1 MSSRR
6 DYVRSRS
13 PSSRSKGHRVHLR
26 EGSEGEYKPRKEKK
40 HKKIHDHHLDTDSDN
55 SHKQPEGF
63 KSISED
69 DYFSKSTE
77 FRIWLRESKDKFF
90 DELSSEQAHRYFK
103 KFISSWNKCKLDKKY
118 YDGIRSSQLM
128 NSETTRYKW
137 KNLKINQDELDSL
150 KHSVDRQTN
159 TKFAMEVQ
167 MRSGKNDQITK
178 RTIGPTMPPTS
189 LQGGNEEMDQEDRAR
204 YERTLKRKERKD
216 FQKTHEAV
224 LDELI
229 PKATGK
235 EAMIEKKR
243 AKNAY
248 YRREESPDV
257 ELNERDLMGDD
268 DFRSSFTAQKRASD
282 AREQRKQ
289 AYKAE
294 KAASLQ
300 EKAIAYKSKEQD
312 TMEMFRKLA
321 EEQRKA
327 GRGMWSQSNNDN
339 DS

>member
-6 DYVRSRS
+6 DYDRSRS
-13 PSSRSKGHRVHLR
+13 PSSRSKSHRVHLR
-26 EGSEGEYKPRKEKK
+26 EGNEGEYKPRKEKK
-40 HKKIHDHHLDTDSDN
+40 HKKIHDHLDTDSNN
-55 SHKQPEGF
+55 SHKQPKGF
-63 KSISED
+63 QSISED

-77 FRIWLRESKDKFF
+77 FRIWLRENKDKFF
-90 DELSSEQAHRYFK
+90 DELSSNQAHRYFK
-103 KFISSWNKCKLDKKY
+103 KFISSWNKCKLDK
-118 YDGIRSSQLM
+118 
-128 NSETTRYKW
+128 TTRYKW

-150 KHSVDRQTN
+150 KHSIDRQTN

-167 MRSGKNDQITK
+167 MRSGKTDQINK

-189 LQGGNEEMDQEDRAR
+189 LQGGNEEMDQEDRER

-243 AKNAY
+243 TKNAY

-268 DFRSSFTAQKRASD
+268 DFRSSFAAQKRASD

-312 TMEMFRKLA
+312 TMEMFRRLA

-327 GRGMWSQSNNDN
+327 GRGMWSKSNNDN